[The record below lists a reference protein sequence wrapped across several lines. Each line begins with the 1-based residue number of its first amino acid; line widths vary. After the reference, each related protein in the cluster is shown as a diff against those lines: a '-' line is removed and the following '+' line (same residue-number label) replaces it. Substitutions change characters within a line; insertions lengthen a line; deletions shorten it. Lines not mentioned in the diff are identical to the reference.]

1 VVYAQRRLGYE
12 RQPYSAG
19 MFSIRMCRW
28 LPRKAIILLP
38 FIVLTVL
45 GVFFALAHLVV
56 IVFRIPAQFDFQL
69 PIRLIGLLLL
79 PSGFALLGW
88 FFTYRQPAD
97 VLVSTYVTFSKL
109 GKRAEDSRRTE
120 PLVIRGPYTYV
131 RHPLYSIVVLLI
143 LGWWLLLDYSFLL
156 ISALLLLLWF
166 SLVVAPFEERELRAI
181 FGDDYVRYAR
191 RVPRI
196 IPFTK
201 MLGKAHDER

>member
-1 VVYAQRRLGYE
+1 MPRR
-12 RQPYSAG
+12 
-19 MFSIRMCRW
+19 
-28 LPRKAIILLP
+28 AIIAVP
-38 FIVLTVL
+38 FIVLAVL
-45 GVFFALAHLVV
+45 ATFLTLAHLAV
-56 IVFRIPAQFDFQL
+56 IALGIPPQFGFQL
-69 PIRLIGLLLL
+69 PMRLIGLLLL
-79 PSGFALLGW
+79 LLGFALLAW
-88 FFTYRQPAD
+88 FFTHRRPAD
-97 VLVSTYVTFSKL
+97 VLVSTYVTFSRL
-109 GKRAEDSRRTE
+109 RKRVEDSSEHSRRTE

-181 FGDDYVRYAR
+181 FGDDYGKYAK

-201 MLGKAHDER
+201 RPSK